1 MGPLSRST
9 LSRRL
14 RNLFLGG
21 LVVVIPIVITV
32 NALVWLFR
40 MLDGLAQP
48 LAEAL
53 LGRALPGIG
62 FVITIGVVLL
72 AGLLF
77 SRGPLKRLLDS
88 VEQLVEAIPVVGLV
102 YGTTKKVISGIG
114 GPGSENAFQRFVLA
128 RLPGRTTPG
137 FLTGTF
143 VLSRAD
149 GREHQVCTVYVPT
162 NHLYVGDVVVLPI
175 EDVIET
181 DLSVEDGITLMLSAG
196 ASVPRVVRERTG
208 GCAGRGRNVG
218 RGPRRR
224 TTGSARRLRPR
235 SEPLAPRGEEA
246 VRPPG
251 GQADH
256 EAEDGRQQRL
266 RDAGGERA
274 LVDAPAEGDAGEGV
288 DQADQRAEEPQ
299 HRRGRLD
306 RREGVQPPVQD
317 EARHGRTAPA
327 LGPAIRHEPVDDDE
341 EQQGRVG
348 SQHDQDHPRGDPHRR
363 PCGKG
368 VPAFGSWHVSS
379 PPCRARRVGPR
390 TPVEARRPADRW
402 TPAGGTR
409 VPKRLGSDLE
419 P

>member
-1 MGPLSRST
+1 MTLPTRST

-32 NALVWLFR
+32 NALVWLFK

-88 VEQLVEAIPVVGLV
+88 VEQLVEAVPVVGLV

-143 VLSRAD
+143 TLRFAD
-149 GREHQVCTVYVPT
+149 GRQHEVCTVYVPT
-162 NHLYVGDVVVLPI
+162 NHLYVGDVVVLPL

-196 ASVPRVVRERTG
+196 ASVPRVVR
-208 GCAGRGRNVG
+208 
-218 RGPRRR
+218 
-224 TTGSARRLRPR
+224 
-235 SEPLAPRGEEA
+235 
-246 VRPPG
+246 
-251 GQADH
+251 
-256 EAEDGRQQRL
+256 
-266 RDAGGERA
+266 
-274 LVDAPAEGDAGEGV
+274 
-288 DQADQRAEEPQ
+288 QRA
-299 HRRGRLD
+299 G
-306 RREGVQPPVQD
+306 
-317 EARHGRTAPA
+317 
-327 LGPAIRHEPVDDDE
+327 
-341 EQQGRVG
+341 
-348 SQHDQDHPRGDPHRR
+348 
-363 PCGKG
+363 
-368 VPAFGSWHVSS
+368 
-379 PPCRARRVGPR
+379 
-390 TPVEARRPADRW
+390 
-402 TPAGGTR
+402 
-409 VPKRLGSDLE
+409 
-419 P
+419 